1 MEREARDEAAR
12 DQDRQIQG
20 FSANLGAYSAVNL
33 GLFTIDLATSGG
45 PWFYWPLLG
54 WGVGV
59 VAHGINVFGPA
70 GVAKLRDARKV
81 HRVIEQEAR

>member
-1 MEREARDEAAR
+1 MDREARDEAAR

-20 FSANLGAYSAVNL
+20 FYANLGAYSAVNL

-59 VAHGINVFGPA
+59 VAHGVNVFGAA
-70 GVAKLRDARKV
+70 GVAKLRATRPV
-81 HRVIEQEAR
+81 RRVTEQQVR